1 MICFAALL
9 SRIFLKHKLT
19 WTQLTGIYVLFL
31 GLVVASLDIRILWDE
46 DEVSSYNTLAD
57 ELKVL
62 IGIGVTLAG
71 CVGYAGSYVLNEYIL
86 LIAPSLAPKR
96 LCALVGLWGC
106 ILLSG
111 YLAAYTLP
119 NWEAAVAEPMRTR
132 GASTEFIGW
141 LYFGLTASSFLH
153 NLSYFNLLRLTG
165 AVSTGVLTALRTI
178 GVFLA
183 SGWLFCDTAPVQCL
197 TSQKLLAVMIICAGV
212 IAYAVGSAPPRP
224 DAAAGEDKATEVVR
238 FAEKRT
244 GSGRDDEPLVAGMT
258 ALRALV
264 QGVLEDAD

>member
-1 MICFAALL
+1 MYSAVICFAALL

-31 GLVVASLDIRILWDE
+31 GLVVASLDLRILWDE
-46 DEVSSYNTLAD
+46 DELSSYNTLEE

-86 LIAPSLAPKR
+86 LVAPSLAPKR

-106 ILLSG
+106 LLLG
-111 YLAAYTLP
+111 AYLTAYTLP
-119 NWEAAVAEPMRTR
+119 NWDAAVLAPMRAR
-132 GASTEFIGW
+132 GADPAWVAG
-141 LYFGLTASSFLH
+141 LYAGLTASSFLH
-153 NLSYFNLLRLTG
+153 NLAYFNLLRLTG

-183 SGWLFCDTAPVQCL
+183 SGWLFCDMAPVQCL
-197 TSQKLLAVMIICAGV
+197 TSQKLLAVLVICAGV
-212 IAYAVGSAPPRP
+212 VVSAVGSAAPRAAGSHG
-224 DAAAGEDKATEVVR
+224 AAADGGSAR
-238 FAEKRT
+238 AAE
-244 GSGRDDEPLVAGMT
+244 RDEEETLAAGMT
-258 ALRALV
+258 TLREML
-264 QGVLEDAD
+264 QGVLEGSG